1 MAENSEKGKQ
11 ELGAEVVVKHEEE
24 FGAEVVVKHE
34 EESEQ
39 EELEQEE
46 LEQEKLEEPELI
58 VELEMEPEQDDA
70 EEIQRMLARR
80 KAFHRKVL
88 AFLMMMLLIL
98 TYSVFR
104 GTWWR

>member
-1 MAENSEKGKQ
+1 MAEILGKGKQ
-11 ELGAEVVVKHEEE
+11 ETGAEVVEHE
-24 FGAEVVVKHE
+24 
-34 EESEQ
+34 
-39 EELEQEE
+39 EELEQKDLEQKD